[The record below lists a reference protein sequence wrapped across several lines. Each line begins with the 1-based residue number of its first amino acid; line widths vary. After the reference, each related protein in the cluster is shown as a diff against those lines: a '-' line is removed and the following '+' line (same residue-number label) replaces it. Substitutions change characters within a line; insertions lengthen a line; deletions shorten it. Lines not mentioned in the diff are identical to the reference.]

1 MWKYSSTVVVDLY
14 VFCDC
19 DVFVYSVFVF
29 CDCDVFVYSVFVFYF
44 KMTCFISNC
53 AVTDLGFQKCIC
65 MYVYVYESAPRRRR
79 RQCQSRMAF
88 IGDMTCSRAAT
99 RHREQ
104 LTSGMSQ
111 PAASCAVPDTEH
123 KGQPAASCAVPNT
136 ES

>member
-1 MWKYSSTVVVDLY
+1 M
-14 VFCDC
+14 FCDC

-44 KMTCFISNC
+44 KMICFISNC
-53 AVTDLGFQKCIC
+53 PVTDLGSKKCIC
-65 MYVYVYESAPRRRR
+65 MYVNVNVYVYVYVYVYESAQRRRR

-88 IGDMTCSRAAT
+88 IGDMTCLRAAT

-123 KGQPAASCAVPNT
+123 KGQPAAACAVPDT